1 IEAETLNL
9 FIVETRHQYTVF
21 NIKLCYQSIQKA
33 WHQAALIGFRSILD
47 IDVDELIRVFSD
59 EFFECDS
66 FRLLWTTVRVISFD
80 ITEVIAEVEG
90 TQFIEC
96 HIADTARTV

>member
-1 IEAETLNL
+1 LNL

-59 EFFECDS
+59 EFFECDN
-66 FRLLWTTVRVISFD
+66 FLLLSTPERVISFD
-80 ITEVIAEVEG
+80 ITELIAEVED
-90 TQFIEC
+90 TQFIAC
-96 HIADTARTV
+96 SISHTVRTV